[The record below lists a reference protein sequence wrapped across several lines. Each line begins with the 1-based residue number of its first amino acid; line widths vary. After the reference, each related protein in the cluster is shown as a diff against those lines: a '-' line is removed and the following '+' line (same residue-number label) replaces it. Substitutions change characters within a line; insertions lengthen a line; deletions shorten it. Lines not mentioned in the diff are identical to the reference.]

1 MLGTHDPSGYVR
13 GLQQLLVSDKK
24 RIGFLFGAGSSCATK
39 KGETHSLS
47 VPAIGKLT
55 EEIVSEM
62 SEYKD
67 FFDELKDELPNFN
80 IETILTSL
88 EQKTQV
94 IGKGQL
100 NGLDKEQFGK
110 LIAEYKNKILE
121 KISVHKGFDLNNS
134 GCLVQSDFARWIGS
148 TNRKHSIEIFT
159 TNYDYLFEMGLEHNK
174 VPYYDG
180 FSGSFN
186 PFFNSDSVEDM
197 RFLQNQTKLWK
208 IHGSLGWKFD
218 DVLGRVVR
226 NRMVDGSEELLIY
239 PSVLKYN
246 ESKKQPYESLMDR
259 LTNFLRTN
267 DSLLIICGYSFGDEH
282 INARIESALAA
293 NSTSHVI
300 AMLYDKAWKDTG
312 FEYTLKDSNA
322 YRMAI
327 SNSKISVCGFKQA
340 VIGAKFG
347 EWQLLSEPNKDDIH
361 PDLYFDQDF
370 EMPEIESGKEQKG
383 GEKWTGKG
391 SFKLPDFANLTHF
404 LSKQLPENEL
414 FTVAKN
420 AKK

>member
-1 MLGTHDPSGYVR
+1 MNISHDPSGYVR

-39 KGETHSLS
+39 KKEAHSLS

-55 EEIVSEM
+55 EEIVGEM
-62 SEYKD
+62 DEYKD
-67 FFDELKDELPNFN
+67 FFEELKDELPNFN
-80 IETILTSL
+80 IETVLTSL
-88 EQKTQV
+88 EQKMQV
-94 IGKGQL
+94 IGKGTL
-100 NGLDKEQFGK
+100 NGLDKEQFAK
-110 LIAEYKNKILE
+110 LITKYKNKILE
-121 KISVHKGFDLNNS
+121 KISVHNGFDLNKS

-148 TNRKHSIEIFT
+148 TDRKQPIEIFT
-159 TNYDYLFEMGLEHNK
+159 TNYDYLFEIGLEHNK

-197 RFLQNQTKLWK
+197 TFLPNQTKLWK

-218 DVLGRVVR
+218 DSLGRVIR
-226 NRMVDGSEELLIY
+226 SKTGNDSEELLIY

-282 INARIESALAA
+282 INARIESALTA

-300 AMLYDKAWKDTG
+300 ALLYCDNILENT
-312 FEYTLKDSNA
+312 NA
-322 YRMAI
+322 CNMAK
-327 SNSKISVCGFKQA
+327 NSKISVCGFKQA
-340 VIGAKFG
+340 VIGTKFG

-361 PDLYFDQDF
+361 PDLYFDQDI
-370 EMPEIESGKEQKG
+370 EMPEIELKNEEKG
-383 GEKWTGKG
+383 GEIWTGKG
-391 SFKLPDFANLTHF
+391 SFKLPDFANLTQF

>member
-1 MLGTHDPSGYVR
+1 MLETHDPSGYVR

-39 KGETHSLS
+39 KGEPYSLS

-55 EEIVSEM
+55 EEIVGEM
-62 SEYKD
+62 SEYKT
-67 FFDELKDELPNFN
+67 FFDELKDELSNFN

-94 IGKGQL
+94 IGKGEL
-100 NGLDKEQFGK
+100 NGLDREQFGK
-110 LIAEYKNKILE
+110 LIVEYKNKILQ
-121 KISVHKGFDLNNS
+121 KISVHNGFDLNNS
-134 GCLVQSDFARWIGS
+134 ECLVQSDFAKWIGS
-148 TNRKHSIEIFT
+148 TNRKHPIEIFT
-159 TNYDYLFEMGLEHNK
+159 TNYDYLFELGLEHNK

-197 RFLQNQTKLWK
+197 KFLPNQTKLWK

-218 DVLGRVVR
+218 DVLGRVIR
-226 NRMVDGSEELLIY
+226 NRTVGVSEELLIY

-259 LTNFLRTN
+259 LTNFLKTD

-282 INARIESALAA
+282 INARIESALTA

-300 AMLYDKAWKDTG
+300 ALLYCDNILDNT
-312 FEYTLKDSNA
+312 NA
-322 YRMAI
+322 CNMAK
-327 SNSKISVCGFKQA
+327 NSKISVCGFKQA
-340 VIGAKFG
+340 VIGAKLG